1 MAMSAASH
9 SEMVKQVQ
17 RLNDIGMAL
26 SAEQD
31 ADILLETILLGAR
44 ELTNADAG
52 TLYILQDKAKPKDK
66 SLRFALVQNDTLNIH
81 YGGTGQAVNDNFP
94 DLPLFLHDGA
104 PNERMVAAYAVLHE
118 QTVNIADAYATDGF
132 DFQGTRQF
140 DAKTGYRSQSMLVI
154 PLKNHEHEVI
164 AAIQLLNKKDLSGNT
179 VTFTDDDVQLL
190 SSLASQAAIALTNR
204 LLIDDLHFL
213 FESFIHVI
221 ASAIDAKSSQTGAHC
236 RRVPD
241 ATLMLAQAASNSGYP
256 GLEDFKMSK
265 AEMYALE
272 IAAWMHDCG
281 KIVTPPHVIEKSK
294 KLETIFDRIAI
305 IEAKVEV
312 LVREQRIAALEAEV
326 AALKSGQP
334 LRENHSKALAE
345 QEQFYLNTLE
355 FLRSVNNGGEFM
367 PDDQIERVQA
377 LAKLNFKT
385 LDGKI
390 KPLLDAD
397 ELENLTIRRG
407 TLTEAERQIMNDHM
421 VHTINM
427 LEQLPFPKH
436 LKQVPEYAGGHHER
450 MDGKG
455 YPKGLTREQMSVPA
469 RIMGIADVFEALTAP
484 ERSYKK
490 PMPLSQTLEIM
501 GRMVENN
508 HLDPDLFN
516 LFVEKNVYMSYAK
529 KHLNTDQIDKIDLEQ
544 LPGFNPQDS

>member
-241 ATLMLAQAASNSGYP
+241 ATLILAQTASNSG
-256 GLEDFKMSK
+256 
-265 AEMYALE
+265 
-272 IAAWMHDCG
+272 
-281 KIVTPPHVIEKSK
+281 
-294 KLETIFDRIAI
+294 
-305 IEAKVEV
+305 
-312 LVREQRIAALEAEV
+312 
-326 AALKSGQP
+326 
-334 LRENHSKALAE
+334 
-345 QEQFYLNTLE
+345 
-355 FLRSVNNGGEFM
+355 RSE
-367 PDDQIERVQA
+367 ESRVG
-377 LAKLNFKT
+377 N
-385 LDGKI
+385 
-390 KPLLDAD
+390 
-397 ELENLTIRRG
+397 
-407 TLTEAERQIMNDHM
+407 
-421 VHTINM
+421 
-427 LEQLPFPKH
+427 
-436 LKQVPEYAGGHHER
+436 
-450 MDGKG
+450 
-455 YPKGLTREQMSVPA
+455 
-469 RIMGIADVFEALTAP
+469 
-484 ERSYKK
+484 
-490 PMPLSQTLEIM
+490 
-501 GRMVENN
+501 
-508 HLDPDLFN
+508 
-516 LFVEKNVYMSYAK
+516 
-529 KHLNTDQIDKIDLEQ
+529 
-544 LPGFNPQDS
+544 

>member
-213 FESFIHVI
+213 FESFTHVI

-501 GRMVENN
+501 GRMVENY